1 VLDYTI
7 LHRRFVGM
15 NNTIQTKLTEAQA
28 SAVMIV
34 ANAFS
39 YAGSLTSQDGY
50 GVAITAVVTAENC
63 PSPQTNYAAENACK
77 KFLEANEEAALA
89 AINDRI
95 GRRQASAAAP
105 LGQGAKR
112 ALRGED

>member
-1 VLDYTI
+1 MT
-7 LHRRFVGM
+7 
-15 NNTIQTKLTEAQA
+15 NTIQTKLTEAQA

-34 ANAFS
+34 ENAFG
-39 YAGSLTSQDGY
+39 YAGSLTSKDGY
-50 GVAITAVVTAENC
+50 GAAITAVVNAENN
-63 PSPQTNYAAENACK
+63 PTPQTNYQADLACV

-95 GRRQASAAAP
+95 SRRQASRAAP
-105 LGQGAKR
+105 LSEGAKR